1 MPGRSTCPPESN
13 WPGNPMSLSEV
24 ERAKEQE
31 LIARAKSG
39 DKAAFAALV
48 RAHGNE
54 VFTLARR
61 LVGDPHLAADVAQET
76 LIRAWRALP
85 NFRGDAAFSTWLHR
99 ITVNTAWTHKRRMK
113 RHSAAPIDEFSHLP
127 DTDITHLPE
136 AAGEIMELRGRLR
149 SALDSLPNGQRQV
162 VILKDVYGWSHAE
175 IADSM
180 DISVTAA
187 KVRLHRARARLARD
201 LEESA

>member
-1 MPGRSTCPPESN
+1 
-13 WPGNPMSLSEV
+13 MSLSEV